1 MIGMRIRHNPAD
13 QPLREVAERSAA
25 LLDRIEDAQA
35 LEDLVEGLLDA
46 ADGEA
51 WLVVLKQAAG

>member
-1 MIGMRIRHNPAD
+1 MRIRHNPAD
-13 QPLREVAERSAA
+13 KPLREVAERSAA